1 MVYIFFCFIV
11 HVCWFDEDNKM
22 NMLTCKKCLLHVSRI
37 SVLPKISVQYFS
49 HICSLCWGGGEIKV
63 TITYNLMLLKNFN
76 TNISVVVW
84 EIHRVHMSL
93 DCFSIICCS
102 VCYLFAENDFRERL
116 FFFSVKGCH
125 ICWTTELTYAFD
137 KKASSSD
144 DNCNLRVRTSVHPTP
159 TVSSLLS
166 PNWDCCPFT
175 PLELQAGFIYCT
187 GNQNGCWYAV
197 QDVKSAFELISRQER
212 D

>member
-116 FFFSVKGCH
+116 FFSQWRAV
-125 ICWTTELTYAFD
+125 
-137 KKASSSD
+137 
-144 DNCNLRVRTSVHPTP
+144 TSVGLQNWHMRLIKRHPPLMTMVTSEFVP
-159 TVSSLLS
+159 QS
-166 PNWDCCPFT
+166 T
-175 PLELQAGFIYCT
+175 PLQQLVHYFPQIGIVVHSPHLNCRLDSYT

-197 QDVKSAFELISRQER
+197 QDVKSAFELISRQES